1 MYYSLIHERRCN
13 KKPNTLKCLEYLDQS
28 KSITGLA
35 LLAAAL
41 DAVAAADARALAL
54 ALRGLRNCS
63 TTTPAPFSVM

>member
-41 DAVAAADARALAL
+41 DAVGRLMGQKL
-54 ALRGLRNCS
+54 LQRRLF
-63 TTTPAPFSVM
+63 PAQRLEFHVQ